1 MQNRKITKMV
11 ENYSLDEVIGSGQY
25 GKVYRATNIKT
36 NKVVAIKV
44 VKIQKFKENPKL
56 EECTVNEIKTL
67 SQMDDNRHVVQF
79 IELLRSSN
87 NYYFVYEFCSG
98 GTLEDQL
105 KKKKIFKEN
114 EALHVFAQ
122 LLEAFKVLRKFNI
135 MHRDLKPTN
144 ILLHNNQI
152 KLADF
157 GFCKSLTN
165 PTDMA
170 QTMLGS
176 PLYMAPEI
184 LRGQD
189 YCVKADIWSLG
200 VVLYELLFGICPFE
214 EKSIVRLISLLND
227 GQLVIRKDIQNI
239 SPQTEALLMAMLVK
253 DPEQRISWDQLF
265 LIQINS
271 DGEYVDPNTQI
282 KGGGQNLSSKKER
295 SQQPKPPHS
304 TPQQFQNAASSQEE
318 IQKQNSA
325 TQRNSSNN
333 ISQANNIFQQHQQL
347 TSQTKPQS
355 SIQPTH
361 FNANH
366 QRSVSSH
373 AMFAQHSKVETPS
386 KTAFANGGG
395 MTRDYSNDKI
405 AVTQNMQV
413 TEKKCNENKDK
424 INSVQQ
430 FQQVLETNANN
441 LVGFNTN
448 EINHLNSQNSVNSF
462 VPHPPQ
468 RENPFRSATTEEKT
482 SQQNFKAQD
491 QLDSPLAPQ
500 CLQLEQ
506 TSSCSQTQQIK
517 DPQNSIKFQRQDHK
531 RALTSLGGVANYQKP
546 LSINNNIMNIQQNE
560 HRENNADYLNLH
572 PAAVTSSASTCQTN
586 LSSNLFSYSD
596 SKHNILH
603 GQTLEDRYKQPIQQ
617 TQKPPTL
624 VVTPALT
631 VQAQPTS
638 QIIQKDP
645 QVSQDLVSTL
655 QSSSSTSGRSI
666 SNTSCNL
673 NHANIAINN
682 NSASASINQQPLNL
696 QIQNSACNPNIL
708 QNSGSSSKIASN
720 NQLNVSGNN
729 QISMYSSTGNQI
741 PPIHPSIAS
750 AGVCKNNKQQIV
762 DVSQKIVQELSK
774 ERNKLFFLTQL
785 LYELIDICENE
796 NYNIILPQITFQYY
810 QQIILTR
817 CDRLKK
823 LIELNQSFISQQIDL
838 PAPLTTMDLA
848 RTMMDE
854 GYTKIRSAIEKEIT
868 LIEQN
873 FLHVKNEYLY
883 FEIYFQQNN
892 NDEQFQSMKNQNI
905 EQLIKSFIKQVIAN
919 NDSDEGGETS
929 YVNRLRVCAKLVDVY
944 DFDNILIH
952 EQGNNVN
959 NWAYNKEIKNADK
972 QKILSKIFNHQSLS
986 PIN

>member
-67 SQMDDNRHVVQF
+67 SQMDDNRHVVSF

-265 LIQINS
+265 QIQINS
-271 DGEYVDPNTQI
+271 DGEYVDPNAQI
-282 KGGGQNLSSKKER
+282 KGGAQNLSSKKER

-318 IQKQNSA
+318 IQKQNS
-325 TQRNSSNN
+325 TNSSNN
-333 ISQANNIFQQHQQL
+333 MFPQHQNL
-347 TSQTKPQS
+347 NSQTKPQS

-361 FNANH
+361 FNPNH

-373 AMFAQHSKVETPS
+373 AMFTQHSKTETPS

-405 AVTQNMQV
+405 GLTQNNMQA
-413 TEKKCNENKDK
+413 TEKKSNESKDK

-448 EINHLNSQNSVNSF
+448 EINRPNSQNSVNSF

-468 RENPFRSATTEEKT
+468 RENPFRSATTEDKIA
-482 SQQNFKAQD
+482 QQNFKAQD

-500 CLQLEQ
+500 RLQLDQ
-506 TSSCSQTQQIK
+506 TSNSSQAQQMK

-531 RALTSLGGVANYQKP
+531 RALTSIGGVANYQKP

-560 HRENNADYLNLH
+560 HIENNADYLNLN
-572 PAAVTSSASTCQTN
+572 PAAAANNSATSSQTN
-586 LSSNLFSYSD
+586 LASNLYSNSD
-596 SKHNILH
+596 SKRNILH
-603 GQTLEDRYKQPIQQ
+603 GQTLEDRYKQPILQ

-624 VVTPALT
+624 VVTPTLT
-631 VQAQPTS
+631 LQTQPTS

-666 SNTSCNL
+666 NNTSCNQ
-673 NHANIAINN
+673 NNANIALNN
-682 NSASASINQQPLNL
+682 NSASASGNSQALNL
-696 QIQNSACNPNIL
+696 QVQSSANNNPSNL
-708 QNSGSSSKIASN
+708 QNSSSSSKIASN
-720 NQLNVSGNN
+720 NQLSISGNN

-750 AGVCKNNKQQIV
+750 AGVCKNNKQQNV
-762 DVSQKIVQELSK
+762 DISQKIVQELSK

-796 NYNIILPQITFQYY
+796 NYNIILPQITYQYY

-817 CDRLKK
+817 CERLKK

-848 RTMMDE
+848 RTMMNE
-854 GYTKIRSAIEKEIT
+854 GYIKIRSAIEKEIT

-892 NDEQFQSMKNQNI
+892 NNEQFQSMKSQNI

-929 YVNRLRVCAKLVDVY
+929 YINRLRVCAKLVDVY
-944 DFDNILIH
+944 DFDNILIN
-952 EQGNNVN
+952 ELGNNVN

>member
-67 SQMDDNRHVVQF
+67 SQMDDNRH
-79 IELLRSSN
+79 
-87 NYYFVYEFCSG
+87 
-98 GTLEDQL
+98 
-105 KKKKIFKEN
+105 
-114 EALHVFAQ
+114 
-122 LLEAFKVLRKFNI
+122 
-135 MHRDLKPTN
+135 
-144 ILLHNNQI
+144 
-152 KLADF
+152 
-157 GFCKSLTN
+157 
-165 PTDMA
+165 
-170 QTMLGS
+170 
-176 PLYMAPEI
+176 
-184 LRGQD
+184 
-189 YCVKADIWSLG
+189 
-200 VVLYELLFGICPFE
+200 
-214 EKSIVRLISLLND
+214 KSIVRLISLLND

-253 DPEQRISWDQLF
+253 DPEQRISWEQLF
-265 LIQINS
+265 QIQINS

-282 KGGGQNLSSKKER
+282 KGGVQNLSSKKER

-304 TPQQFQNAASSQEE
+304 TPQQFQSAASSQEE
-318 IQKQNSA
+318 IQNKQNSA
-325 TQRNSSNN
+325 TSGISSNN
-333 ISQANNIFQQHQQL
+333 NITQTNNIFQQHQQL
-347 TSQTKPQS
+347 NSQTKPQS
-355 SIQPTH
+355 SIQPSH

-373 AMFAQHSKVETPS
+373 AMFTQHQKAETPS
-386 KTAFANGGG
+386 KIAIANGGG
-395 MTRDYSNDKI
+395 MTRDYSNDKLGL
-405 AVTQNMQV
+405 AQNIQAP
-413 TEKKCNENKDK
+413 EKKCNENKEK

-441 LVGFNTN
+441 LVGFNAN
-448 EINHLNSQNSVNSF
+448 EINRQNSQQNSANSF

-468 RENPFRSATTEEKT
+468 RENPFRSATTEDKT

-500 CLQLEQ
+500 RLQLDQ
-506 TSSCSQTQQIK
+506 TSSSSQAQQIK
-517 DPQNSIKFQRQDHK
+517 DPSNSIKFLRQDHK
-531 RALTSLGGVANYQKP
+531 RALTSIGG
-546 LSINNNIMNIQQNE
+546 NE
-560 HRENNADYLNLH
+560 HRENNADYLNVN
-572 PAAVTSSASTCQTN
+572 PAAAAGTNSANSSQTN
-586 LSSNLFSYSD
+586 LSSNLYSNSD
-596 SKHNILH
+596 SKRNILH
-603 GQTLEDRYKQPIQQ
+603 GQTLEERYKQPLQQ

-624 VVTPALT
+624 VVTTASTL
-631 VQAQPTS
+631 QAQPTS
-638 QIIQKDP
+638 QIIQKES

-666 SNTSCNL
+666 NNNSCNQ
-673 NHANIAINN
+673 NNVNIALNN
-682 NSASASINQQPLNL
+682 NSASTSSNSQALNL
-696 QIQNSACNPNIL
+696 QIQNSACNPSNL
-708 QNSGSSSKIASN
+708 QNSGSSSKITSN
-720 NQLNVSGNN
+720 NQLNISGNN
-729 QISMYSSTGNQI
+729 QISMYSSTGNQV

-750 AGVCKNNKQQIV
+750 AGVCKNNKQNIV

-796 NYNIILPQITFQYY
+796 NYNIILPQITYQYY

-848 RTMMDE
+848 RTMMNE
-854 GYTKIRSAIEKEIT
+854 GYIKIRSAIEKEIT

-892 NDEQFQSMKNQNI
+892 NNEQFQSMKNQNI

-929 YVNRLRVCAKLVDVY
+929 YINRLRVCAKLVDVY

-986 PIN
+986 PIS